1 MLQTRGRLPRGMN
14 AEWRSGSSGART
26 RTVCSSGYVPTL
38 PLACWLARGV
48 SSWRP
53 RAFARRPSPS
63 PLLPPA
69 GAPLRAQA
77 LLSPADAT
85 RGARAVCPVAPIPY
99 RGALTRTTSMP
110 RALYVRAT
118 RTSLPRAVR
127 TRGAQG
133 SLPRKGRRG
142 ALLHDATSFGR
153 AVRIVAPHRWP
164 SSCCATQST
173 SSFRR
178 SAFYRVSQG
187 LALILPPDLST
198 SC

>member
-14 AEWRSGSSGART
+14 AGWRSGSSGART

-38 PLACWLARGV
+38 PLAYWVARVV

-153 AVRIVAPHRWP
+153 AVRMHTVAPHRWP

-173 SSFRR
+173 SCCRR
-178 SAFYRVSQG
+178 HAFYRVSYG
-187 LALILPPDLST
+187 LDLT
-198 SC
+198 LTLTY